1 MKGLVTRRDEVHPGR
16 ASQWAATRAWPVA
29 GALIGFAMAALPA
42 AAEPAAGSL
51 FSESPGGPDFVH
63 FNGMSGELYF
73 PEMMGSGAALFDYD
87 GDGDLDAYLVQGVM
101 LGPGKSLADAV
112 FPPADDTLLADRLYR
127 NDSTSEPGQTRI
139 RFTDVTAASGLRAD
153 GYGMGVAA
161 ADFDNDGRVD
171 LYVTNFGANQL
182 WRNLG
187 GGRFENVTAAAGVG
201 DKRWSVSAAWIDYDR
216 DGDLDLYVGNY
227 VRYTFDNA
235 KPCRSSTSARD
246 YCSPLVYKP
255 DVDTLYRNDGDGR
268 FTDVSAAAG
277 IRAHFGGALGVV
289 VADFDGNGWQDLYVA
304 NDGVAN
310 QLWINRGDGTFSDEA
325 MLAGVGVNMDG
336 SPEASMGVDA
346 ADFDGDGDED
356 LFMTHL
362 ARETNTL
369 YINDGEGWFEDRT
382 LAMGLANPSF
392 QYTGFG
398 TAWFDYDND
407 GWLDILAVNGAV
419 TRIEAQLLAGDPFPL
434 RQTNQLF
441 RNEGQGRYREVS
453 GEAGKAFEVA
463 LVSRGA
469 AFGDVDNDGDTDVLI
484 VNNAGPA
491 RLLVNEVGQDAGWI
505 GFRLADADRRDL
517 YGAALVLDVGER
529 TVLRRVGADGSYA
542 SSSDPRLLVG
552 LGRRADAPLTAHVIW
567 PDGKRER
574 FDGLQPG
581 RYHELLR
588 GQGKP
593 DGE

>member
-1 MKGLVTRRDEVHPGR
+1 MK
-16 ASQWAATRAWPVA
+16 VA
-29 GALIGFAMAALPA
+29 GRQRPARRPRRLAPGIA
-42 AAEPAAGSL
+42 AAGPLFAAFAAAGDL
-51 FSESPGGPDFVH
+51 FVEAGGGPAFTH

-112 FPPADDTLLADRLYR
+112 FPPPAGEALVDRLFR
-127 NDSTSEPGQTRI
+127 NDTGAEGADAAP
-139 RFTDVTAASGLRAD
+139 RFVDVTASSGLAAD

-161 ADFDNDGRVD
+161 GDYDGDGQVD

-182 WRNLG
+182 WRNTG
-187 GGRFENVTAAAGVG
+187 DGRFEDVTASAGVG
-201 DKRWSVSAAWIDYDR
+201 DERWSVSAAWVDYDR

-255 DVDTLYRNDGDGR
+255 DVDTLYRNEGDGR

-277 IRAHFGGALGVV
+277 VRKKFGGALGVV
-289 VADFDGNGWQDLYVA
+289 VGDFDADGWPDIYVA

-310 QLWINRGDGTFSDEA
+310 QLWMNQGDGTFRDEA

-398 TAWFDYDND
+398 TAWFDYDNVPPCLPPTNAPPVCRCVRPPSPLPRPMPGISGLRTEVD
-407 GWLDILAVNGAV
+407 QPWGGQC
-419 TRIEAQLLAGDPFPL
+419 RQLL
-434 RQTNQLF
+434 
-441 RNEGQGRYREVS
+441 
-453 GEAGKAFEVA
+453 
-463 LVSRGA
+463 
-469 AFGDVDNDGDTDVLI
+469 
-484 VNNAGPA
+484 
-491 RLLVNEVGQDAGWI
+491 
-505 GFRLADADRRDL
+505 
-517 YGAALVLDVGER
+517 
-529 TVLRRVGADGSYA
+529 
-542 SSSDPRLLVG
+542 
-552 LGRRADAPLTAHVIW
+552 
-567 PDGKRER
+567 
-574 FDGLQPG
+574 
-581 RYHELLR
+581 
-588 GQGKP
+588 
-593 DGE
+593 

>member
-1 MKGLVTRRDEVHPGR
+1 MKVAGKQRYAGGFLRARVGGLV
-16 ASQWAATRAWPVA
+16 
-29 GALIGFAMAALPA
+29 LAALPA
-42 AAEPAAGSL
+42 SGGAGDLFVEAGDGPA
-51 FSESPGGPDFVH
+51 FTH

-87 GDGDLDAYLVQGVM
+87 RDGDLDAYLVQGVM
-101 LGPGKSLADAV
+101 LGPGKTLADAV
-112 FPPADDTLLADRLYR
+112 FPPPAGEPLIDRLYR
-127 NDSTSEPGQTRI
+127 NETRPGSGEAAP
-139 RFTDVTAASGLRAD
+139 RFIDVTGESGLTAD

-161 ADFDNDGRVD
+161 GDYDGDGYVD
-171 LYVTNFGANQL
+171 LYLTNFGANQL

-187 GGRFENVTAAAGVG
+187 DGRFEDVTASAGVG
-201 DKRWSVSAAWIDYDR
+201 DERWSVSAAWVDYDR

-255 DVDTLYRNDGDGR
+255 DVDTLYRNDGNGR
-268 FTDVSAAAG
+268 FSDVSVEAG
-277 IRAHFGGALGVV
+277 VRKQFGGALGVV
-289 VADFDGNGWQDLYVA
+289 VGDFDSDGWPDIYVA

-310 QLWINRGDGTFSDEA
+310 QLWMNEGDGTFRDEA
-325 MLAGVGVNMDG
+325 ILAGVGVNMDG

-419 TRIEAQLLAGDPFPL
+419 TRVEEQMLAGEPFPL

-441 RNEGQGRYREVS
+441 RNEGQGRYREVTA
-453 GEAGKAFEVA
+453 EAGPAFAVA

-484 VNNAGPA
+484 ANNAGPA
-491 RLLVNEVGQDAGWI
+491 RLLVNEVGQNAAWI
-505 GFRLADADRRDL
+505 GFQLVEGPVLDV
-517 YGAALVLDVGER
+517 YGAAVILEAGGR
-529 TVLRRVGADGSYA
+529 RILRRAGADGSYA
-542 SSSDPRLLVG
+542 SSSDPRLVIG
-552 LGRRADAPLTAHVIW
+552 LGKAPADRLAATVIW
-567 PDGKRER
+567 PDGGQER
-574 FDGLQPG
+574 FEGLATGAYHRLVRG
-581 RYHELLR
+581 R
-588 GQGKP
+588 GTGAG
-593 DGE
+593 D

>member
-1 MKGLVTRRDEVHPGR
+1 MTGLLLSLAMGACPAP
-16 ASQWAATRAWPVA
+16 ASDLFQEAAN
-29 GALIGFAMAALPA
+29 GPA
-42 AAEPAAGSL
+42 
-51 FSESPGGPDFVH
+51 FVH

-87 GDGDLDAYLVQGVM
+87 GDGDLDAYIVQGRM
-101 LGPGKSLADAV
+101 LGPGKTLEDAV
-112 FPPADDTLLADRLYR
+112 FPPPAGQPLVDRLFR
-127 NDSTSEPGQTRI
+127 NDTVAGQDGSAVL
-139 RFTDVTAASGLRAD
+139 RFVDVTDRVGLSAA

-161 ADFDNDGRVD
+161 GDYDNDGHVD
-171 LYVTNFGANQL
+171 LYVANFGANEL
-182 WRNLG
+182 WRNSG
-187 GGRFENVTAAAGVG
+187 EGRFENVTVAAGVG
-201 DKRWSVSAAWIDYDR
+201 DDRWGVSAAWVDYDR

-227 VRYTFDNA
+227 VRYGFDNA

-246 YCSPLVYKP
+246 YCSPLVYEP
-255 DVDTLYRNDGDGR
+255 EVDTLYRNDGDGT
-268 FTDVSAAAG
+268 FTDVSEAAG
-277 IRAHFGGALGVV
+277 IRAAYGGALGVV
-289 VADFDGNGWQDLYVA
+289 VADFDLDGWPDLYVA

-310 QLWINRGDGTFSDEA
+310 QLWMNQRDGRFRDEA
-325 MLAGVGVNMDG
+325 LLAGVGVNMDG

-369 YINDGEGWFEDRT
+369 YINDGQGWFEDRT

-419 TRIEAQLLAGDPFPL
+419 TRIEEQLLAGDPFPL

-441 RNEGQGRYREVS
+441 RNLGEGRYEEVTADA
-453 GEAGKAFEVA
+453 GEAFRVS

-484 VNNAGPA
+484 TNNAGPA
-491 RLLVNEVGQDAGWI
+491 RLLINTRGQDAAWI
-505 GFRLADADRRDL
+505 GFAATTVAGRDA
-517 YGAALVLDVGER
+517 YGASISIDIGGSAI
-529 TVLRRVGADGSYA
+529 LRRVRADGSYA
-542 SSSDPRLLVG
+542 SSNDPRVLIG
-552 LGRRADAPLTAHVIW
+552 LGDRKAGERYRATVTW
-567 PDGKRER
+567 PDGRTEI
-574 FDGLQPG
+574 FTDLVGG
-581 RYHELLR
+581 RYHRLVL
-588 GQGKP
+588 GQGRDAGNGAGQNANR
-593 DGE
+593 DGDE

>member
-1 MKGLVTRRDEVHPGR
+1 MN
-16 ASQWAATRAWPVA
+16 VA
-29 GALIGFAMAALPA
+29 GTQRAAEGRQRAAAGRVLAACGLMLAALPA
-42 AAEPAAGSL
+42 ARAAGEL
-51 FSESPGGPDFVH
+51 FVDAEHGPAFTH

-87 GDGDLDAYLVQGVM
+87 RDGDLDAYLVQGVM
-101 LGPGKSLADAV
+101 LGPGKSLSDAV
-112 FPPADDTLLADRLYR
+112 FPPPAGEPLVDRLYR
-127 NDSTSEPGQTRI
+127 NDTGTGGGDNAP
-139 RFTDVTAASGLRAD
+139 RFIDVTGESGLAAD

-161 ADFDNDGRVD
+161 GDYDGDGYVD
-171 LYVTNFGANQL
+171 LYLTNFGANQL

-187 GGRFENVTAAAGVG
+187 DGRFSNVTASAGVG
-201 DKRWSVSAAWIDYDR
+201 DERWSVSAAWVDYDR

-227 VRYTFDNA
+227 VRYTFENA

-268 FTDVSAAAG
+268 FSDVSDAAG
-277 IRAHFGGALGVV
+277 IRKQFGGALGVV
-289 VADFDGNGWQDLYVA
+289 VGDFDSDGWPDIYVA

-310 QLWINRGDGTFSDEA
+310 QLWMNEGDGTFRDEA

-369 YINDGEGWFEDRT
+369 YMNDGEGWFEDRT

-419 TRIEAQLLAGDPFPL
+419 TRIEEQMLAGEPFPL
-434 RQTNQLF
+434 RQANQLF
-441 RNEGQGRYREVS
+441 RNEGEGRYREVTA
-453 GEAGKAFEVA
+453 EAGPAFAVS

-484 VNNAGPA
+484 ANNAGPA
-491 RLLVNEVGQDAGWI
+491 RLLVNQVGQDAAWI
-505 GFRLADADRRDL
+505 GFQLADGRALDA
-517 YGAALVLDVGER
+517 YGAAVIVETGGR
-529 TVLRRVGADGSYA
+529 RVLRRAGADGSYA
-542 SSSDPRLLVG
+542 SSSDPRLVVG
-552 LGRRADAPLTAHVIW
+552 LGTAPPARLAATVIW
-567 PDGKRER
+567 PDGAQER
-574 FDGLQPG
+574 FEGLETGTYHRLVRG
-581 RYHELLR
+581 R
-588 GQGKP
+588 GTAA
-593 DGE
+593 GE

>member
-1 MKGLVTRRDEVHPGR
+1 MKQSQTHQDDKRPGSLSKSRAGSARFALGAGLLGIVALAPAVVR
-16 ASQWAATRAWPVA
+16 ASS
-29 GALIGFAMAALPA
+29 
-42 AAEPAAGSL
+42 GSL
-51 FSESPGGPDFVH
+51 FSESSGGPDFVH

-101 LGPGKSLADAV
+101 LGPGKRLADAV
-112 FPPADDTLLADRLYR
+112 FPPADDKPLVDRLYR
-127 NDSTSEPGQTRI
+127 NDSVTLDGQTQVRY
-139 RFTDVTAASGLRAD
+139 TDVTGGSGLRSG

-187 GGRFENVTAAAGVG
+187 EGRFENVTAAAGVG
-201 DKRWSVSAAWIDYDR
+201 DERWSVSAAWIDYDR

-277 IRAHFGGALGVV
+277 IRAKFGGALGVV
-289 VADFDGNGWQDLYVA
+289 VADFNADGWQDLYVA

-310 QLWINRGDGTFSDEA
+310 QLWINRRDGTFSDEA

-407 GWLDILAVNGAV
+407 GWLDSLAVNGAV
-419 TRIEAQLLAGDPFPL
+419 TRIEEQLLAGDPFPL
-434 RQTNQLF
+434 RQANQLF

-484 VNNAGPA
+484 ANNAGPA
-491 RLLVNEVGQDAGWI
+491 RLLINEVGQDADWI
-505 GFRLADADRRDL
+505 GFRLADGGGRDL
-517 YGAALVLDVGER
+517 YGASLVLDVGDR
-529 TVLRRVGADGSYA
+529 RVLRRAGSDGSYA

-552 LGRRADAPLTAHVIW
+552 LGERGEAPLTAHVVW
-567 PDGKRER
+567 PDGARER
-574 FDGLQPG
+574 FDRLRPG
-581 RYHELLR
+581 AYHDLLR

-593 DGE
+593 DGD